1 MLFSAA
7 LIVKDEE
14 KLLGQC
20 LRSIQGLVDEIVVVD
35 TGSTDCTRA
44 IAVEHGARLYD
55 FQWCDDFAA
64 ARNYALEQVRSQW
77 VLYIDADEHVRPA
90 NAASLREMLED
101 PDFVAF
107 NVQLHPRPTSTAYP
121 ELRIFRSDPRIRFQ
135 GRIHENIWPGIERYR
150 SQHGGQI
157 GASGLTIDHEGFEGD
172 QQGKHHRNLR
182 LLRMALRDE
191 PDRVY
196 CWCHL
201 ADIHAALGE
210 DRDAHDAWN
219 RALDIVRGKK
229 QLRADDCLPYLGL
242 AQWQLKSG
250 QDVLPLLDEALSRF
264 PANLQLLWLRGK
276 ALMAGNCFEDAI
288 SVFEHLV
295 ASGKTGHYDR
305 RIAYDQRLLGE
316 LPLSLLAACHFQLKD
331 YAASGRY
338 FQLAAK
344 SAPENLEYRVKLELC
359 RKLDCTGLSTNK
371 GSESQQ
377 GSSQIPRR
385 DNNSS

>member
-35 TGSTDCTRA
+35 TGSTDRTQA
-44 IAVEHGARLYD
+44 IALEHGARLHD
-55 FQWCDDFAA
+55 FEWCDDFAA

-77 VLYIDADEHVRPA
+77 VLYIDADERVRPA
-90 NAASLREMLED
+90 NAAGLREKLEE
-101 PDFVAF
+101 PGFVAF

-121 ELRIFRSDPRIRFQ
+121 ELRIFRNDPRIRFQ
-135 GRIHENIWPGIERYR
+135 GRIHENIWPSIEHYR
-150 SQHGGQI
+150 SQLGGQI
-157 GASGLTIDHEGFEGD
+157 GASGLTIDHEGFEGN
-172 QQGKHHRNLR
+172 QQSKHQRNLR

-201 ADIHAALGE
+201 ADIHAALDE
-210 DRDAHDAWN
+210 DRDAQHAWN

-250 QDVLPLLDEALSRF
+250 QDPLPILDEAFSRF

-276 ALMAGNCFEDAI
+276 ALMAGNQFEEAI
-288 SVFEHLV
+288 SAFEHMI
-295 ASGKTGHYDR
+295 ACGKIGHYDH
-305 RIAYDQRLLGE
+305 RISYDQRLLGE

-331 YAASGRY
+331 YTASGRY
-338 FQLAAK
+338 FELAAK
-344 SAPENLEYRVKLELC
+344 CAPENLEYRVKLELC
-359 RKLDCTGLSTNK
+359 KKLGGTGLSTGK
-371 GSESQQ
+371 SSDSQQ
-377 GSSQIPRR
+377 DSNQLQRS
-385 DNNSS
+385 DEE